1 MFPSEIWEILQSTY
15 FKEHLRPAAFVI
27 LEDFLFKLHLATG
40 KTFES
45 SLVTKLPLTTG
56 SSMIRQGDYHR
67 MIDTTSLSIAQSWSK
82 ASQLNYEDKKEL
94 NGAHKTFY
102 GKKTVNTNVE
112 EKIFGFA

>member
-1 MFPSEIWEILQSTY
+1 MFPGEIWEILQSTY

-45 SLVTKLPLTTG
+45 NLVTKLPLTTG

-67 MIDTTSLSIAQSWSK
+67 MIETTSLSIAQSWSK

-94 NGAHKTFY
+94 KKTDCKT
-102 GKKTVNTNVE
+102 KKTVNTNVE